1 MIIHFIHH
9 ILLLWKIING
19 KTFSACSGAKELDQV
34 FLVNSIKMD
43 HDLLKKKWLNFFCF
57 ITKKENLLI
66 KFIMLMIV
74 LNCFIFLQKNK
85 FLRI

>member
-43 HDLLKKKWLNFFCF
+43 HDLLKKKWLNFF
-57 ITKKENLLI
+57 
-66 KFIMLMIV
+66 V
-74 LNCFIFLQKNK
+74 L
-85 FLRI
+85 